1 MSNELMTEPPLDPP
15 ETAEDRKDSAELKL
29 YHTLQRLQGHLV
41 RDDEVELEL
50 QHTAWQARDDDEID
64 RDMHGE
70 DGSLD
75 PVTF

>member
-1 MSNELMTEPPLDPP
+1 MTKPLTTEPPLDPP
-15 ETAEDRKDSAELKL
+15 ETVEDRRDAVQSKL
-29 YHTLQRLQGHLV
+29 YRTLQKLQGHLV

-50 QHTAWQARDDDEID
+50 QHTACQARDDDEID